1 MPLLNNTSEEILR
14 KRTAATSTPT
24 VRDEQNIVI
33 PDFPDI
39 EQHINNI
46 WDKLRELDG
55 LTTKAVKES
64 ELQFGRTHARVK
76 QASLTGSIG
85 QFRLKET
92 SDLST
97 PNKIEICGQRS
108 WQTLAARLPDLTAY
122 KVVQY
127 EEGSEGTDAEQIL
140 DLRTKLDGL
149 ITALSAAN
157 IFKLE
162 DIPDE
167 NPNLDRDTAGLDW
180 SQPPE

>member
-1 MPLLNNTSEEILR
+1 MVKLWLWLKSP
-14 KRTAATSTPT
+14 AY
-24 VRDEQNIVI
+24 VDW
-33 PDFPDI
+33 I
-39 EQHINNI
+39 EVVMF
-46 WDKLRELDG
+46 W
-55 LTTKAVKES
+55 
-64 ELQFGRTHARVK
+64 
-76 QASLTGSIG
+76 
-85 QFRLKET
+85 
-92 SDLST
+92 
-97 PNKIEICGQRS
+97 
-108 WQTLAARLPDLTAY
+108 LTAY